1 MTVPY
6 LLDFYPL
13 ETEKFTR
20 IHKFYEN
27 LKANKFTTT
36 KCKSCNM
43 LHWQPRIICPNCLG
57 EDLDWI
63 ELPKKGV
70 LYSYSAVVLGAPLGM
85 EKDAPFVVGIVK
97 LENDLK
103 IFSRIDDIKYDDC
116 KVGMNVELKI
126 ITLPDGRVFFRFK
139 PV

>member
-1 MTVPY
+1 
-6 LLDFYPL
+6 
-13 ETEKFTR
+13 
-20 IHKFYEN
+20 
-27 LKANKFTTT
+27 
-36 KCKSCNM
+36 
-43 LHWQPRIICPNCLG
+43 
-57 EDLDWI
+57 LDWI